1 MATLVTTIIRP
12 HALDGVK
19 NSLKAAGITGITA
32 SEVKGFGRQGGQTE
46 TYRGAEYKI
55 DFLPKIKLEIIVT
68 DDLVDTVISS
78 ISTAASS
85 GKIGDGKIWTI
96 PVGTL
101 VRIRTGELG
110 DEAV

>member
-1 MATLVTTIIRP
+1 MATLVTAIIRP
-12 HALDGVK
+12 HALENVK

-55 DFLPKIKLEIIVT
+55 DFLPKIKLEIIVPEE
-68 DDLVDTVISS
+68 LVDSVISTVS
-78 ISTAASS
+78 SSASS

-96 PVGTL
+96 PLGAL
-101 VRIRTGELG
+101 VRIRTGEMG

>member
-1 MATLVTTIIRP
+1 
-12 HALDGVK
+12 
-19 NSLKAAGITGITA
+19 
-32 SEVKGFGRQGGQTE
+32 
-46 TYRGAEYKI
+46 
-55 DFLPKIKLEIIVT
+55 VT